1 MPFANRKTL
10 NLVLSLCDSLSQATT
25 TTTVILFGMHD
36 KTYITDLHKGIKK
49 TVKLTITE
57 RIRLRQKLI

>member
-36 KTYITDLHKGIKK
+36 KMYITDLHKGINK

-57 RIRLRQKLI
+57 RIRLH